1 MNRGGK
7 GVQRAGVI
15 EGEGA
20 VVQRAGTSLLT
31 SPPPTHTHTN
41 TTMPHLSPAQPGR
54 TLHLQGRL
62 AAVDGTVLV
71 ADLWGEG
78 GLIGGQMVEGRWCSR
93 CLWCTTHMHLPVSC
107 TAPCAPTWQ

>member
-31 SPPPTHTHTN
+31 SPPPHTHTQ
-41 TTMPHLSPAQPGR
+41 TP
-54 TLHLQGRL
+54 
-62 AAVDGTVLV
+62 
-71 ADLWGEG
+71 
-78 GLIGGQMVEGRWCSR
+78 R
-93 CLWCTTHMHLPVSC
+93 CLTSPLPSLDARSTFRAALLLL
-107 TAPCAPTWQ
+107 TAPSLLLICGGRGD